1 MANRKLRNEP
11 GSAPRSEQRG
21 AWLAGAVAIGILV
34 AVGLWLVW
42 PPRLPPPEGEESGQA
57 KRAAV
62 ELRQPR
68 AALGASP
75 LMQSAHPTAAATT
88 AHPGAT
94 PEILE
99 GEEVVPGPRA
109 AAIAMTKQLIEDY
122 KKRAAYPPES
132 KPVMQ
137 EQDPL
142 LSDREVSPISAGGP
156 DGEDPVLTVFPD
168 QISFEAEETPKIY
181 AHLTVAGEKVAARE
195 ITGTVFTQEMVPVGE
210 LGFHDD
216 GQEGDAIPGDY
227 VYTATWNPPKD
238 ERALAASYFVRVI
251 AFSFEGIE
259 RRAGTSFQVSRPHAR
274 LTGRFRD
281 RLDEGSL
288 LIEAEVEVAQAGRF
302 HLAAT
307 IYSMANRP
315 LGLAQTSA
323 ELDPGIHWLPL
334 RFYGRIFHGVETGS
348 GPVDGPYILR
358 FASLMTT
365 TSMPNALSRLAEPQ
379 FVTQPYRASQFT
391 STPFNDP
398 FYLEAIERETEELR
412 RLEALTENPE

>member
-1 MANRKLRNEP
+1 MGPA
-11 GSAPRSEQRG
+11 SAGRPRPDVRPVRSEAAESEKLESPTSR
-21 AWLAGAVAIGILV
+21 AVAL
-34 AVGLWLVW
+34 
-42 PPRLPPPEGEESGQA
+42 
-57 KRAAV
+57 
-62 ELRQPR
+62 
-68 AALGASP
+68 
-75 LMQSAHPTAAATT
+75 
-88 AHPGAT
+88 AT
-94 PEILE
+94 PTVSVEQ
-99 GEEVVPGPRA
+99 GGGPDARS

-132 KPVMQ
+132 KPIVQ

-168 QISFEAEETPKIY
+168 QISFEENELPRIY

-210 LGFHDD
+210 LAFHDD
-216 GQEGDAIPGDY
+216 GREGDAVAGDY
-227 VYTATWNPPKD
+227 VYTAAWSPPRD
-238 ERALAASYFVRVI
+238 DRALAASYFVRVI
-251 AFSFEGIE
+251 AFSLEGIE

-281 RLDEGSL
+281 RIDQGSL
-288 LIEAEVEVAQAGRF
+288 VIDAEVEVQQAGRF

-307 IYSMANRP
+307 LYSTANRP

-323 ELDPGIHWLPL
+323 ELEPGTHWLPL
-334 RFYGRIFHGVETGS
+334 KFYGRMFHGVETGS
-348 GPVDGPYILR
+348 GPVDGPYVLR
-358 FASLMTT
+358 FVSLMTT

-379 FVTQPYRASQFT
+379 FVTKPYRATEFT
-391 STPFNDP
+391 SAPFNDP

-412 RLEALTENPE
+412 RLEAMSENPE